1 MYGTFKRK
9 NERQRCFAKVHVII
23 LKYIRINFF
32 IENLFYRFPNR
43 PDVLVPYEQLN
54 DRMKVLEDY
63 LGNLIK
69 MDIYKHHPETVCKN
83 NYNVYCEL
91 KKKKLLPYL
100 RFLDQLYGII
110 ISVIYR

>member
-9 NERQRCFAKVHVII
+9 NKRQRCFAKVHVII

-54 DRMKVLEDY
+54 DRMKALENY
-63 LGNLIK
+63 LNNLIK

-83 NYNVYCEL
+83 NYNN
-91 KKKKLLPYL
+91 YL
-100 RFLDQLYGII
+100 EFQEYYYFTYDF
-110 ISVIYR
+110 